1 MGKITFARKLTFGI
15 IALTTIAVL
24 LTTVLVMGGLFIHTE
39 RHIKNDLIND
49 ANSIITNHLT
59 IKENEIRQKEIEDG
73 QTLGSVLR
81 NKDLSAIIIDKNNV
95 VLAKYG
101 VFRDMDDAKIKLA
114 SNPTGKYT
122 DIMIENY
129 GLADT
134 YTVPIKADNDIFGY
148 MQIARK
154 NREIQILKDTFGI
167 VTIIVFTLSWTLSLL
182 FSISIVKRISEP
194 MTRLSKHLEKLK
206 PENMMP
212 IADSP
217 SMDHELSVVVG
228 SLNNMILRLK
238 DNMKRERQI
247 TENISHE
254 FKTPLTRI
262 ASNLQVGRVKE
273 AEVEVL
279 ELGGNV
285 DALLSLAIW
294 DNAKENTD
302 LIPIIKHLKKLIP
315 DELSVNIILAKKIL
329 TSLPSAHLQII
340 FRNLI
345 DNAIKHNKANGEIK
359 IVGRILEKKWVVE
372 IENTTKNVVDKNRV
386 TLRKYKTGKGAGQG
400 IGMAIVADMCRMH
413 GLTLDYI
420 DEAGRAKVIVSG
432 VIVG

>member
-1 MGKITFARKLTFGI
+1 
-15 IALTTIAVL
+15 
-24 LTTVLVMGGLFIHTE
+24 
-39 RHIKNDLIND
+39 
-49 ANSIITNHLT
+49 
-59 IKENEIRQKEIEDG
+59 
-73 QTLGSVLR
+73 
-81 NKDLSAIIIDKNNV
+81 
-95 VLAKYG
+95 
-101 VFRDMDDAKIKLA
+101 
-114 SNPTGKYT
+114 
-122 DIMIENY
+122 
-129 GLADT
+129 
-134 YTVPIKADNDIFGY
+134 

-372 IENTTKNVVDKNRV
+372 IDNTTKNVVDKNRV

-420 DEAGRAKVIVSG
+420 DEVGRAKVIVSG